1 MESNVYDDLK
11 THDAMDK
18 NSMERKGKQSK
29 SIYSIR
35 KACRNEWLGIKPG
48 VDHSILVELDNL
60 DFKVFQ
66 DF

>member
-1 MESNVYDDLK
+1 MHEGYKRRNILFAIWLFDNHRKYTNLLESNVYDDLK

-35 KACRNEWLGIKPG
+35 KACRNE
-48 VDHSILVELDNL
+48 
-60 DFKVFQ
+60 
-66 DF
+66 